1 MTATEFYNEFNILYN
16 NVMSN
21 AAPPLNIYD
30 VSVFLTQAA
39 EELVLTY
46 YRGRPNELL
55 SFDLNEESKQVLNNL
70 VKSYSQLSPAVIE
83 TYGEFT
89 VSRFNKPSDLFFLL
103 QETVGFNSEL
113 TCYLNK
119 RAIIKPV
126 ALDDLHFLLEN
137 PFKQPNNKKV
147 FRTTFGNGIDGIFLI
162 SKQPLKEYRAQYLQ
176 KPHPIIVADLSNYNV
191 SIDGE
196 YLPRDP
202 VCNLP
207 ELLHRTIIKR
217 AVELAKAA
225 YLGDLGTSIALNN
238 RVQ

>member
-1 MTATEFYNEFNILYN
+1 MTASEFYNEFNVLYN

-30 VSVFLTQAA
+30 ISVFLTQAA

-55 SFDLNEESKQVLNNL
+55 SFDLNEESKQSLDNL
-70 VKSYSQLSPAVIE
+70 VKPYSQLNPATTE
-83 TYGEFT
+83 TYGNFS
-89 VSRFNKPSDLFFLL
+89 VYRFNKPTDLFFIL

-113 TCYLNK
+113 SCYKNK
-119 RAIIKPV
+119 RAIVKPV
-126 ALDDLHFLLEN
+126 ALDDLHMLLDN

-147 FRTTFGNGIDGIFLI
+147 FRTTFGDGEDGVYLL
-162 SKQPLKEYRAQYLQ
+162 SSQPLKEYRAQYLQ
-176 KPHPIIVADLSNYNV
+176 KPLPIIIGDLSDYGV

-196 YLPRDP
+196 FLPRNP

-217 AVELAKAA
+217 AVELAKVA
-225 YLGDLGTSIALNN
+225 YLGDLGNTIAINN